1 MDLDALI
8 AGLGAWRRD
17 GGGAVDVRSV
27 CEDSR
32 RVEPGALFVARRG
45 ARNDGRAF
53 IGEAVQRGAV
63 AVVTD
68 DEMVRVPDGV
78 ALATCRDVAAASAR
92 IAERLW
98 GNPTSRLRLVG
109 VTGTNGKTTT
119 AHLVQ
124 QILNGAGKRCGLIGT
139 VCVDD
144 GAGVRASDLTTPG
157 ACELSR
163 LFATMVE
170 RGCEAAVMEVSSHAL
185 DQGRVAGLAFDVGV
199 FTNLSGDHLDYHGTA
214 EAYAAAKAKLFS
226 MLPRSGFAVVNAE
239 DPMAGRM
246 VEHCEAAVVRCGIGG
261 GFPCRAEMASS
272 SVRGSSC
279 VFTGA
284 WGAFACKL
292 SLVGRHNVMNALE
305 ACAAAYAVGARMEH
319 LQEAMDRAKAPPGR
333 LEPVAG
339 AAAEEIS
346 VFVDYAHTDDA
357 LEKAL
362 VALRPIVPE
371 GGRLWVVFGCGG
383 DRDRTKR
390 PRMGRVASRLADA
403 VVVTSDNPRTED
415 PERIVDEIMAGVEEG
430 AEVHRVVRRDRAI
443 GLAIDSARAGDVVL
457 IAGKG
462 HENYQIVSDGK
473 GGTVKRPFDD
483 REASRRAISRRAAA
497 GSRQR
502 A

>member
-1 MDLDALI
+1 M
-8 AGLGAWRRD
+8 
-17 GGGAVDVRSV
+17 DVRSV

-32 RVEPGALFVARRG
+32 RVERGALFVARRG
-45 ARNDGRAF
+45 TRADGRAF
-53 IGEAVQRGAV
+53 IGEAVERGAV
-63 AVVTD
+63 AVLTD
-68 DEMVRVPDGV
+68 DPGVRVPEGV
-78 ALATCRDVAAASAR
+78 ALVVCRDVAGTSAR

-98 GNPTSRLRLVG
+98 GNPASRLRLIG

-124 QILNGAGKRCGLIGT
+124 QILNGAGRRCGLIGT

-144 GAGVRASDLTTPG
+144 GAGVRASDLTTPS
-157 ACELSR
+157 AFELSR
-163 LFATMVE
+163 TFATMVE

-199 FTNLSGDHLDYHGTA
+199 FTNLSGDHLDYHGTP
-214 EAYAAAKAKLFS
+214 EAYAAAKARLFA

-239 DPMAGRM
+239 DPAAARM
-246 VEHCEAAVVRCGIGG
+246 VEQCEASVVRCGIGG
-261 GFPCRAEMASS
+261 RFPCRAEVASS
-272 SVRGSSC
+272 SVKGSSC
-279 VFTGA
+279 LFTGA
-284 WGAFACKL
+284 WGEFACEL
-292 SLVGRHNVMNALE
+292 SLVGRHNVMNALQ
-305 ACAAAYAVGARMEH
+305 ACAAAYAVGARPEH
-319 LQEAMDRAKAPPGR
+319 LKQAMDRAKAPPGR
-333 LEPVAG
+333 LEPVGPASG
-339 AAAEEIS
+339 EADGIS

-362 VALRPIVPE
+362 SALRPIVPA

-415 PERIVDEIMAGVEEG
+415 PERIVDEIMAGVEGVGGVGVGVGAGEG
-430 AEVHRVVRRDRAI
+430 AGVGVGVGVEVHRIVRRDRAI
-443 GLAIDSARAGDVVL
+443 GLAIDRARAGDVVL

-462 HENYQIVSDGK
+462 HEDYQIVSDGK

-483 REASRRAISRRAAA
+483 REVARRALSRRL
-497 GSRQR
+497 QR